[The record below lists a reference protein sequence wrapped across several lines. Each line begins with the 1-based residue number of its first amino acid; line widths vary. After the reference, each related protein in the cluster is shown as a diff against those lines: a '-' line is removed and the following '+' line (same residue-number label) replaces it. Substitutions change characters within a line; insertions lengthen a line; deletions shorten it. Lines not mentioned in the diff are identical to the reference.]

1 MTLLRSTT
9 PFPRGPDPQRRR
21 RKVLCF
27 PTLLRFKRNTR
38 APTSSPVRRVRA
50 IQSKS
55 LGSHLL
61 RLLLLP
67 HHLPL
72 PHHHHPLPHHHL
84 HLLLLRRQP
93 RRLRKF
99 PRRPRRFSSP
109 FSRSGELAILI
120 APRPP
125 ERRKARRRKS
135 ISQTKP
141 PFRYKKKKSVVVVSS
156 VFCAFLFSCIRVKR

>member
-99 PRRPRRFSSP
+99 PRRPRRSSSP

-120 APRPP
+120 IAPPPP

-141 PFRYKKKKSVVVVSS
+141 PFRYKKKKRVAVH
-156 VFCAFLFSCIRVKR
+156 FHFLGSCRRPI

>member
-21 RKVLCF
+21 RKLTCF
-27 PTLLRFKRNTR
+27 STLLRFKRNLR
-38 APTSSPVRRVRA
+38 ATTPSPVRRVRA

-72 PHHHHPLPHHHL
+72 PHHIHLPHHHL

-120 APRPP
+120 IAPRPP

-141 PFRYKKKKSVVVVSS
+141 PFRYKKKNERVLRVS
-156 VFCAFLFSCIRVKR
+156 F

>member
-61 RLLLLP
+61 RLLLL
-67 HHLPL
+67 
-72 PHHHHPLPHHHL
+72 
-84 HLLLLRRQP
+84 RRQP

-109 FSRSGELAILI
+109 FSRSGELAILII

-156 VFCAFLFSCIRVKR
+156 VFCAFLFSCICVKR

>member
-72 PHHHHPLPHHHL
+72 PHHHL

-109 FSRSGELAILI
+109 CSRSGELAILI

-156 VFCAFLFSCIRVKR
+156 VFCAFLFSCICVKR

>member
-1 MTLLRSTT
+1 MLCFIPLLCSTT
-9 PFPRGPDPQRRR
+9 TFPRGPDPQRRR

-67 HHLPL
+67 HHLP
-72 PHHHHPLPHHHL
+72 PSPP
-84 HLLLLRRQP
+84 P
-93 RRLRKF
+93 
-99 PRRPRRFSSP
+99 PSPSPPPPPPSPPSSASALTKVSAAASAV
-109 FSRSGELAILI
+109 FLAFL
-120 APRPP
+120 AFWRT
-125 ERRKARRRKS
+125 RNTNRAAAAG
-135 ISQTKP
+135 
-141 PFRYKKKKSVVVVSS
+141 KKKSEKEEKHFADEAAVS
-156 VFCAFLFSCIRVKR
+156 V

>member
-1 MTLLRSTT
+1 MFSVRFCVQPSHWELGHTAQVTDYVWIYVSVTLLRSTT
-9 PFPRGPDPQRRR
+9 TFPRGLEQPRQQ

-27 PTLLRFKRNTR
+27 STQLRFKPNSR
-38 APTSSPVRRVRA
+38 ATTPSPDRRARA
-50 IQSKS
+50 IQSKAI
-55 LGSHLL
+55 GSHLL

-72 PHHHHPLPHHHL
+72 PHHHH

-99 PRRPRRFSSP
+99 PRRPRRSSSP

-120 APRPP
+120 IAPRPP
-125 ERRKARRRKS
+125 ERTRKARRRKS
-135 ISQTKP
+135 IS
-141 PFRYKKKKSVVVVSS
+141 
-156 VFCAFLFSCIRVKR
+156 